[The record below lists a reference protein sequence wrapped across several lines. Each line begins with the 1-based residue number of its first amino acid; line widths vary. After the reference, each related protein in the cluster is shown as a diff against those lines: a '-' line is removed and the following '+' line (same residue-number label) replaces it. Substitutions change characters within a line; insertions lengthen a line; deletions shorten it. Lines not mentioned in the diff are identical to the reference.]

1 MTNSRFNIILEK
13 NIFSSFSSSFFFFLD
28 YIVADIKRQTMLT
41 HLYSRTRAYLRSFLH
56 PRDFV
61 SYYF

>member
-13 NIFSSFSSSFFFFLD
+13 NTFSSFSSSFFFLD
-28 YIVADIKRQTMLT
+28 CIVADIKRQTMLT